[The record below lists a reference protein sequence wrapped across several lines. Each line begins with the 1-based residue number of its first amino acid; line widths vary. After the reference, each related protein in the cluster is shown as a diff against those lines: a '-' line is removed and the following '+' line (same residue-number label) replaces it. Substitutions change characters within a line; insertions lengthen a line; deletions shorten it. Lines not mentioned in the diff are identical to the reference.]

1 MGNQNTDSVN
11 LAFAFTTTST
21 TRSWEIKVIL
31 NWSLA
36 KFGQQISF
44 ERRENKVDG
53 KFLLNQFEWLESFFS
68 QKML

>member
-31 NWSLA
+31 NWNLA